1 MNKANQSMISI
12 DDIQDYQNTGT
23 NQSQSRSEDQ

>member
-1 MNKANQSMISI
+1 MNRANQSMISI
-12 DDIQDYQNTGT
+12 DDIQDNQNTGM

>member
-12 DDIQDYQNTGT
+12 DDIQDNQNTGM